1 LRDAGLAFAL
11 AMACIF
17 VCGRVAGAVPFVAGN
32 LGALVAAVFLFVP
45 HGFGRKRGEE
55 LEDYGFRTA
64 PVGKGLALGVVFPVV
79 ILLPLFAVAFALFY
93 REVCAPDAGWLRMLA
108 IPGKCPAF
116 SGLHWPDLDWSI
128 SLGALLGTRAQQP
141 SFPEFLLAQFI
152 VTALPEELFFR
163 GFLLTLL
170 EKGWPPKRRFLGGGI
185 GLALVV
191 SSVLFALSHVVID
204 FQPHR
209 LSVFFPGLL
218 FGWMFSATRSILAGT
233 LAHALCNIFLYL
245 LEKSFFV

>member
-1 LRDAGLAFAL
+1 MLS
-11 AMACIF
+11 IF
-17 VCGRVAGAVPFVAGN
+17 VLGRVAGAVPFVAGN

-45 HGFGRKRGEE
+45 HGFARKRGED
-55 LEDYGFRTA
+55 LHDYGFHAGPIGR
-64 PVGKGLALGVVFPVV
+64 GLVYGVAFPLL
-79 ILLPLFAVAFALFY
+79 ILLPLFAVGFAVFY
-93 REVCAPDAGWLRMLA
+93 RVVCAPDAGALAMLA
-108 IPGKCPAF
+108 MPGKCRSF
-116 SGLHWPDLDWSI
+116 TGLHWPTLDWSI
-128 SLGALLGTRAQQP
+128 SLGALLGTRAQAP

-170 EKGWPPKRRFLGGGI
+170 EKVWPPRRRVLGGGI

-191 SSVLFALSHVVID
+191 SSILFALSHVVIH

-218 FGWMFSATRSILAGT
+218 FGWMFSATRSVLAGT
-233 LAHALCNIFLYL
+233 LCHALSNIFLFL
-245 LEKSFFV
+245 LEKSFFG